1 MWQLVAHASG
11 LPVQNP
17 VRAARS
23 MGNKVSR
30 KKEDPTAR
38 QNPFKLFEYTCQ
50 SCSSKRPIQYFYRN
64 GVFLQQTPRVVCGN
78 CNTSILAEPFKT
90 VDYACPTCSKKK
102 KARLPAKP
110 MPLNM
115 YNVSV
120 VSCQCGFKGEAPVGK
135 LMDVV
140 CGTCWTSV
148 KELTGVW
155 TEDGEEVKS
164 FCQTCKSYQR
174 SFAKAPKKQTPQNTA
189 DMEYTCESCFR
200 VRPLQAEELLRNQ
213 GLAYCSLCGWVGYPE
228 IRERKEGEPGKGAE
242 SKAAKAKKKPT
253 VSEESKSVKTRPA
266 LGWGGGSSS
275 SSRGQTTTFPARSNS
290 PGDTLAVLPA

>member
-1 MWQLVAHASG
+1 
-11 LPVQNP
+11 
-17 VRAARS
+17 
-23 MGNKVSR
+23 MGNKLSR

-50 SCSSKRPIQYFYRN
+50 SCGSRRPIQYFYRN
-64 GVFLQQTPRVVCGN
+64 GVFLQQNPRVVCGN

-90 VDYACPTCSKKK
+90 VDYTCPTCRKKK

-120 VSCQCGFKGEAPVGK
+120 VTCQCGFRGEVPVGK

-164 FCQTCKSYQR
+164 FCQSCHSYQR
-174 SFAKAPKKQTPQNTA
+174 AFAKAPAKQTSSNTA
-189 DMEYTCESCFR
+189 DMEYTCEGCFR

-228 IRERKEGEPGKGAE
+228 IREKNAE
-242 SKAAKAKKKPT
+242 TGSVTKVSK
-253 VSEESKSVKTRPA
+253 VKTSSSKHTVNEEHKRPA
-266 LGWGGGSSS
+266 LTNRPTLGWHGSSS
-275 SSRGQTTTFPARSNS
+275 SSKEGNKIS
-290 PGDTLAVLPA
+290 VLPA